1 MMKKLNNKGFTLI
14 ELLAV
19 IVILAV
25 VMAIAARSVL
35 GVMSN
40 SKKSSLNDSAISAKR
55 SFDNAYAE
63 YAVTQDGTIVGFT
76 GTDFDANG
84 RKNMTKAAFD
94 ELGISSKDYE
104 LDTSDPITNTGN
116 YSFVYFKDNQFIVCL
131 VATPNGSFYDAK
143 LAGKNSDTGV
153 TGSNLTGMWA
163 CSNGNNSWTTTS

>member
-55 SFDNAYAE
+55 SFDSAYAE
-63 YAVTQDGTIVGFT
+63 YAVTQDGTNGIVGITPANLVEDEAISFAGT
-76 GTDFDANG
+76 G
-84 RKNMTKAAFD
+84 AFKQ
-94 ELGISSKDYE
+94 LGISDKDYNAN
-104 LDTSDPITNTGN
+104 S
-116 YSFVYFKDNQFIVCL
+116 SFVYFKDNQFIVCL
-131 VATPNGSFYDAK
+131 VANDNGSFYDAK
-143 LAGKNSDTGV
+143 LPNSNEKATGAGDSTL
-153 TGSNLTGMWA
+153 SGMWA
-163 CSNGNNSWTTTS
+163 CSNGIHSWAD

>member
-1 MMKKLNNKGFTLI
+1 MKKLNNKGFTLI

-63 YAVTQDGTIVGFT
+63 YAITNTGTIVGLDSIGEGKTTLTEAVF
-76 GTDFDANG
+76 
-84 RKNMTKAAFD
+84 K
-94 ELGISSKDYE
+94 ELGISSKDYA
-104 LDTSDPITNTGN
+104 LDS
-116 YSFVYFKDNQFIVCL
+116 SFVYFKDNQFIVCL
-131 VATPNGSFYDAK
+131 VANNNGSFYDAK
-143 LAGKNSDTGV
+143 LKTDSPKSTGVAKSDTEDY
-153 TGSNLTGMWA
+153 TLSGMWA
-163 CSNGNNSWTTTS
+163 CSNGTHSWTD

>member
-40 SKKSSLNDSAISAKR
+40 SKKSSLNDSAVSAKR

-63 YAVTQDGTIVGFT
+63 YAITNT
-76 GTDFDANG
+76 GTVVGLTSIAEG
-84 RKNMTKAAFD
+84 KNSLNKTTFK
-94 ELGISSKDYE
+94 ELGISSKDYN
-104 LDTSDPITNTGN
+104 LST
-116 YSFVYFKDNQFIVCL
+116 SFVYFADNQFIVCL
-131 VATPNGSFYDAK
+131 VATNDGSFYDAK
-143 LAGKNSDTGV
+143 LADKNSNTGV
-153 TGSNLTGMWA
+153 SKSDGGNEVLSGMWA